1 MGIVDNLLIQADPL
15 DETDSLLVS
24 SPRYSRGD
32 ERSPLPKNEYLRP
45 LLFCGISALVFM
57 GRCCGVVA
65 GRGFGEL
72 AGGTGGL
79 LSGVMTVEL
88 VPGRVFGDDVP

>member
-1 MGIVDNLLIQADPL
+1 
-15 DETDSLLVS
+15 
-24 SPRYSRGD
+24 
-32 ERSPLPKNEYLRP
+32 
-45 LLFCGISALVFM
+45 
-57 GRCCGVVA
+57 VVA